1 MVFKYFAAFRKEWLI
16 LVRDIAGLI
25 LLFVMP
31 MVMVV
36 ILALVQEFGWSSISK
51 EPQIPVLFVDADHD
65 SLGVQMKKGLSEE
78 KVFKLVTEIDSVPV
92 SQETA
97 RQLVLAGTFQIGIII
112 PEHATQRMRAKVQL
126 LVNQTMLRLLYPAG
140 DFLTDVS
147 NTDSVKVIIYFDP
160 AVRKYFRSAFISKV
174 QAYNAKIESLTIFE
188 TFQDELRKSFPYFTM
203 PVSDYQEA
211 LYFTEVYPSGKKE
224 VILPTTTQHNV
235 PSWAIFAMFFIVIPL
250 TSSII
255 KEREEG
261 SLIRLLTSPVSY
273 FTIFMAKVGVY
284 LIVCFVQFV
293 LMVLA
298 GIYILPLFN
307 MPPLELGTHYLAL
320 IIMTIASS
328 LSALGYGIMV
338 GTIARTHQ
346 QAAAFGSVSVVVL
359 AALGGLWV
367 PTYLMPDFMRH
378 VASYSPLNWA
388 HAGFL
393 DIWLRGDSLGDIV
406 PYVLK
411 LFIFFAVTVS
421 IAAIYRKLK
430 PAISV

>member
-1 MVFKYFAAFRKEWLI
+1 VFKYIAAFRKEWLI
-16 LVRDIAGLI
+16 LVRDIAGLV

-51 EPQIPVLFVDADHD
+51 EPQIPVLFVDRDYD
-65 SLGVQMKKGLSEE
+65 SLGFQMRKGLSEE
-78 KVFKLVTEIDSVPV
+78 HVFKIVTAIDSVPV
-92 SQETA
+92 TQETA
-97 RQLVLAGTFQIGIII
+97 RQLVLDGKYQIGIII
-112 PEHATQRMRAKVQL
+112 PEHATKRMRAKVQL

-140 DFLTDVS
+140 NFLDGIPGH
-147 NTDSVKVIIYFDP
+147 DSVKVIIYFDP
-160 AVRKYFRSAFISKV
+160 AVRNSFRSAFISKV
-174 QAYNAKIESLTIFE
+174 QEYNAKIESRTIFE

-203 PVSDYQEA
+203 PVIDYRES

-298 GIYILPLFN
+298 GIYILPLFG
-307 MPPLELGTHYLAL
+307 MPPLELGVHYTAL
-320 IIMTIASS
+320 IVMIIAAS
-328 LSALGYGIMV
+328 LSALGYGIMI
-338 GTIARTHQ
+338 GTGARTHQ
-346 QAAAFGSVSVVVL
+346 QAAAFGSVAVVVL

-378 VASYSPLNWA
+378 VATFSPLNWA

-393 DIWLRGDSLGDIV
+393 DIWLRGDALRDIW
-406 PYVLK
+406 PSVLK
-411 LFIFFAVTVS
+411 LFLFFAITVS
-421 IAAIYRKLK
+421 IAAVYRKLK
-430 PAISV
+430 PALNL